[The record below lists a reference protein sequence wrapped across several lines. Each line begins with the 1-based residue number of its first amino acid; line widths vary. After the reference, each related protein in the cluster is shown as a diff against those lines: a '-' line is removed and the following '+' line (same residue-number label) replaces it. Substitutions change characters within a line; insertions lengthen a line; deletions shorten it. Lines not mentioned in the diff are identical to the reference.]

1 LSWFVSPFADLDIFH
16 VPKTFFQCPCSEI
29 RGFNDKKKT
38 STCSELLFIVLMNL
52 STQNCK
58 HCSDVQTDFYVSET
72 THSTTEDR
80 IMDKIG
86 LIILAIFAGMS
97 NGFQA
102 PVNAALGKF
111 VGVVESSC
119 ISFSVGALAMLVVSM
134 VAGQGSILKIVAAPP
149 YLWIGGVLGA
159 FFVTTALFVVPK
171 IGAAVMIA
179 SVLTGQMAAALIIDQ
194 TGMLGITKN
203 PIDLYRIGGLACLV
217 VGIKLLSK

>member
-1 LSWFVSPFADLDIFH
+1 
-16 VPKTFFQCPCSEI
+16 
-29 RGFNDKKKT
+29 
-38 STCSELLFIVLMNL
+38 
-52 STQNCK
+52 
-58 HCSDVQTDFYVSET
+58 
-72 THSTTEDR
+72 
-80 IMDKIG
+80 MDKIG

-119 ISFSVGALAMLVVSM
+119 ISFSVGALAMLVVSL
-134 VAGQGSILKIVAAPP
+134 VAGHGSILKIVAAPP
-149 YLWIGGVLGA
+149 YLWIGGLLGA

-194 TGMLGITKN
+194 TGLLGITKN